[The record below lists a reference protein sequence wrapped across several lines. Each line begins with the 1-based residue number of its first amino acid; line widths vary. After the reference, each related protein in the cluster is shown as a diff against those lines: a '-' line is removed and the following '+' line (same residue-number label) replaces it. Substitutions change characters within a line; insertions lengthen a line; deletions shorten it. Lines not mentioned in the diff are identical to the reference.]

1 MAITNKFTHSRGQS
15 VILKDDIRL
24 ESGIKPDL
32 GFSYDEIHYDDQAQ
46 VKLLSGV
53 ESPLTAGDMTAIEAF
68 ITDVQEDP
76 QAKLNAQALEFLQW
90 TDWYVVREQ
99 EVGVA
104 IPADIASKRAAAR
117 AAITDLNE
125 TFDWPPVL

>member
-1 MAITNKFTHSRGQS
+1 M
-15 VILKDDIRL
+15 V
-24 ESGIKPDL
+24 
-32 GFSYDEIHYDDQAQ
+32 
-46 VKLLSGV
+46 
-53 ESPLTAGDMTAIEAF
+53 AIEAF

-99 EVGVA
+99 EVGTA
-104 IPADIASKRAAAR
+104 IPADISSKRTAAR

-125 TFDWPPVL
+125 AFDWPPVL